1 LTYKYYLVT
10 SLAALVSFIILG
22 ALISP
27 RINGTPDDDAN
38 SSAIIEADRAAYLQ
52 VNNAHFEPLNQ
63 IMIVLSQY
71 GREVAWTI
79 TGILLF
85 IFGGWT
91 GKKTAIVMAITMLIL
106 IPLGTIAKEI
116 VGRARPAIPQAELL
130 IAPDS
135 DYSFPSG
142 HAVIASSGAAVL
154 LALFRG
160 SYRKFAVAIGLGV
173 EAALVCF
180 SRVYVGDHY
189 PLDIVGG
196 ILLGV
201 GVAFIFISI
210 TKRVDQLFQPLTK
223 ALKP

>member
-1 LTYKYYLVT
+1 MH
-10 SLAALVSFIILG
+10 LA
-22 ALISP
+22 
-27 RINGTPDDDAN
+27 RT
-38 SSAIIEADRAAYLQ
+38 
-52 VNNAHFEPLNQ
+52 
-63 IMIVLSQY
+63 
-71 GREVAWTI
+71 
-79 TGILLF
+79 
-85 IFGGWT
+85 
-91 GKKTAIVMAITMLIL
+91 
-106 IPLGTIAKEI
+106 
-116 VGRARPAIPQAELL
+116 ELL
-130 IAPDS
+130 MVPDS

-160 SYRKFAVAIGLGV
+160 SYRKFTVSIGL
-173 EAALVCF
+173 AIDATLVCF

-210 TKRVDQLFQPLTK
+210 TKRVEQVFQPLIK